1 MDKIYY
7 MVGEQHHILK
17 SCKVTNIRKVSDDEK
32 INDVDIYL
40 ITYID
45 RYGVIGGVLVG
56 NKRTGVK
63 IGGIRIMADSDGY
76 MDMFKVKTCLY
87 NRKMMKV
94 LDNL

>member
-17 SCKVTNIRKVSDDEK
+17 SCNVTDIRKVSDVEK
-32 INDVDIYL
+32 INDVDLYL

-45 RYGVIGGVLVG
+45 CYGVIGGVLVG

-87 NRKMMKV
+87 NRKMTEMIDS
-94 LDNL
+94 L